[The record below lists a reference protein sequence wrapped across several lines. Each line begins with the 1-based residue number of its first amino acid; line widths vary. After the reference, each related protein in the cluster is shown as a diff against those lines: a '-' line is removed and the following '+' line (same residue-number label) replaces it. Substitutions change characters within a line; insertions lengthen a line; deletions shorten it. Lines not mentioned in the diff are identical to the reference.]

1 MKHQGYLN
9 RAMRSTDRR
18 FARIFGRLGY
28 DVSALSAEASIELIP
43 IPEAWESMPWPQ
55 LRALAASLPGAENVK
70 NKDDALSAI
79 RSEIARRKG
88 DA

>member
-1 MKHQGYLN
+1 MKHRGYLN
-9 RAMRSTDRR
+9 RALRSTDRR

-28 DVSALSAEASIELIP
+28 DVSALSADAGTELTP
-43 IPEAWESMPWPQ
+43 IPEEWENMPWPQ
-55 LRALAASLPGAENVK
+55 LRALAASLPGTENVK

-88 DA
+88 DD